1 MRQYTDEESILNQL
15 TKGHNPYRAPKG
27 YFDALPGRVMRKA
40 KGQQRRRLVIRWA
53 VAAIMTG
60 CVITAG
66 FAMLGHSSRESKRTD
81 VAYAQYIN
89 DALDYSMID
98 NSEIAYYLTE
108 AE

>member
-1 MRQYTDEESILNQL
+1 MRQYTDEESILNRL
-15 TKGHNPYRAPKG
+15 TKGRNPYRAPKG

-40 KGQQRRRLVIRWA
+40 KEQQRKRFVIRWA
-53 VAAIMTG
+53 VAAVMAG
-60 CVITAG
+60 CIVTAG
-66 FAMLGHSSRESKRTD
+66 FTMLGRGSREARHTEL
-81 VAYAQYIN
+81 AYAQYID

>member
-1 MRQYTDEESILNQL
+1 MRQYTDEESILNRL

-40 KGQQRRRLVIRWA
+40 KGQQRRRLIIRWA

-89 DALDYSMID
+89 DALDYTMID

>member
-1 MRQYTDEESILNQL
+1 
-15 TKGHNPYRAPKG
+15 
-27 YFDALPGRVMRKA
+27 
-40 KGQQRRRLVIRWA
+40 
-53 VAAIMTG
+53 MTG

-81 VAYAQYIN
+81 VAYAQYID
-89 DALDYSMID
+89 DALDYTMID

>member
-1 MRQYTDEESILNQL
+1 
-15 TKGHNPYRAPKG
+15 
-27 YFDALPGRVMRKA
+27 MRKA

-89 DALDYSMID
+89 DALDYTMID